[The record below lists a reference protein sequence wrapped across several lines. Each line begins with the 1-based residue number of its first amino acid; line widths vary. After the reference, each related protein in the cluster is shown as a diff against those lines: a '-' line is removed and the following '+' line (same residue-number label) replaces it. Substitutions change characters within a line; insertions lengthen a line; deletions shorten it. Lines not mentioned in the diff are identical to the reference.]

1 MGSDRSKKGASSS
14 SERKRNRS
22 GGRGRSD
29 DSVSESASYSES
41 ESPDSSPSRG
51 SSKRRERSSRS
62 RSSRSSRR
70 SRSRSQRRSSTRYSD
85 DSDGSSG
92 SDRKRSSRV
101 ITEEEIEAYKAK
113 RAQKKA
119 MRIAKKLKSQSV
131 AGYSNASN
139 PFGDSNLNEKFVWKK
154 KIERDVA
161 QGADLDMF
169 SIKAEKKRQKE
180 RMAEIEKVKKRR
192 EERALEKAQHEEE
205 MAMLARERARAEF
218 QDWEKKEEEFH
229 FDQSKVRSEI
239 RLREGRAKAIDLLS
253 KHLNGSDDLDIE
265 LNEPYMVFQGLTV
278 KEMEE
283 LRGDIKMHLD
293 LDTETPTHVEY
304 WKALLVVC
312 DWELAE
318 ARKKDALDRARVR
331 GEEPPAELLAEERGI
346 HSRIEADVRDYLHKK
361 TYRELEDIH
370 AGVET
375 QLRSGT
381 AKVVEFWEA
390 ILKRI
395 HIYKA
400 KVCLF

>member
-1 MGSDRSKKGASSS
+1 MGSDRSKKDAPSSS
-14 SERKRNRS
+14 AERNRN
-22 GGRGRSD
+22 RNRRRARSD
-29 DSVSESASYSES
+29 DSEPESGH
-41 ESPDSSPSRG
+41 SSPSR
-51 SSKRRERSSRS
+51 SSGKRRERS

-70 SRSRSQRRSSTRYSD
+70 SRRRSSSRRD
-85 DSDGSSG
+85 DSDGSGGSGGSG
-92 SDRKRSSRV
+92 SEGRRSSRV

-119 MRIAKKLKSQSV
+119 MRVAKKLKSQSV

-154 KIERDVA
+154 KIERDVSL
-161 QGADLDMF
+161 GADLDMF

-239 RLREGRAKAIDLLS
+239 RLREGRAKAIDVLS

-265 LNEPYMVFQGLTV
+265 LNEPYMVFKGLTA

-331 GEEPPAELLAEERGI
+331 GEGA
-346 HSRIEADVRDYLHKK
+346 S
-361 TYRELEDIH
+361 
-370 AGVET
+370 
-375 QLRSGT
+375 
-381 AKVVEFWEA
+381 
-390 ILKRI
+390 
-395 HIYKA
+395 
-400 KVCLF
+400 C